1 MSYRFQDN
9 LSPPF
14 FHCSQVTIL
23 MHYSPLVLTSLW
35 SHLILST
42 TRLPYVWSPHGW
54 SVGLSYFV
62 PNLRS
67 YHLISW
73 FDYCVCLGYHFSTN
87 IYLVVVK
94 FNNVSNHS
102 LADWNLTSL
111 KHELDLLLAA
121 SFVGRAS
128 AKKLSTDNLMLNPM
142 EHK

>member
-14 FHCSQVTIL
+14 FHCSQVTFL
-23 MHYSPLVLTSLW
+23 MHYSPLVLIYLS

-67 YHLISW
+67 HHPFARPSNFLIRLLCLSWLPFQHKHLPGGGQIEQ
-73 FDYCVCLGYHFSTN
+73 C
-87 IYLVVVK
+87 
-94 FNNVSNHS
+94 
-102 LADWNLTSL
+102 
-111 KHELDLLLAA
+111 
-121 SFVGRAS
+121 
-128 AKKLSTDNLMLNPM
+128 
-142 EHK
+142 